1 MNENGWFPAVDS
13 HRRDEDGHPIG
24 DPNVEGRF
32 DDHKINDGA
41 ASKAAGGRR
50 NIYRLGIKLH
60 SRILVSPVG
69 ASSSDVT
76 GQTIKFFAYP
86 DEAAQSI
93 RRFPAAW
100 RAYQRYR
107 KAPLQDGEREVL
119 EMMGLSDTVKK
130 RGRRPKPEAD
140 DSKVIALKG

>member
-32 DDHKINDGA
+32 DDHKIIDGA

-76 GQTIKFFAYP
+76 GQVLKFFDYP
-86 DEAAQSI
+86 DEAATAI
-93 RRFPAAW
+93 KRFPQAW
-100 RAYQRYR
+100 KDYQRRR
-107 KAPLQDGEREVL
+107 KAPPQNGERDVL
-119 EMMGLSDTVKK
+119 EMLGLADTLKK
-130 RGRRPKPEAD
+130 RGPR
-140 DSKVIALKG
+140 SKTNGKVVPLNVA